1 MGRNELENAKFSVD
15 SLHYVNQLNSLVP
28 DKYDYIS
35 LGDFTGSEPQT
46 VVFKINGATGTTVA
60 TLALGYSGV
69 NGAAEL
75 VSVTKT

>member
-35 LGDFTGSEPQT
+35 LSYTGTSVYQAIY
-46 VVFKINGATGTTVA
+46 KIDGGSGTTVA
-60 TLALGYSGV
+60 TLTLGYDVSD
-69 NGAAEL
+69 NL
-75 VSVTKT
+75 TSVTKS

>member
-1 MGRNELENAKFSVD
+1 MGRNERENEKFTID
-15 SLHYVNQLNSLVP
+15 SQHFVNQLNSLVP

-46 VVFKINGATGTTVA
+46 IVYKILGSTGTTVA
-60 TLALGYSGV
+60 TLTLGYSGV
-69 NGAAEL
+69 NGAAEI